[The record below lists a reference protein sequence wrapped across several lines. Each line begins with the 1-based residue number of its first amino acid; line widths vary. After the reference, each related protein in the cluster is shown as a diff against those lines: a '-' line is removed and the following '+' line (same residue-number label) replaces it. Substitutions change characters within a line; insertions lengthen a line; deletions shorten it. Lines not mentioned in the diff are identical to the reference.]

1 MHLITIALGKEA
13 EEGMSDVSSGGMV
26 RQVLKLELLLTL
38 VEGSGWLV
46 RAPSVPA
53 KRQIRNGH
61 SRRGEGRVV
70 RPDRRGLGGGVLRF
84 L

>member
-38 VEGSGWLV
+38 VEGSGWFAHHPYPQSDKFETV
-46 RAPSVPA
+46 TV
-53 KRQIRNGH
+53 
-61 SRRGEGRVV
+61 
-70 RPDRRGLGGGVLRF
+70 GGVKVE
-84 L
+84 

>member
-53 KRQIRNGH
+53 KR
-61 SRRGEGRVV
+61 
-70 RPDRRGLGGGVLRF
+70 
-84 L
+84 